1 MFRLMSRKLSG
12 DFLVVK
18 SPAHIGSPQEPG
30 IRILIDDGNLC
41 YGGRNVSERRA
52 SVGRT
57 RPTLA
62 EVASAAG
69 VSVATVSKVLN
80 DRDDVSPETRRR
92 VHEHLREAAY
102 RPVNRVAR
110 NSGMIEVAFPAWQN
124 AYMVGVLDGINSAA
138 QADGYEVVIGP
149 PVRDD
154 RVDLDLQ
161 RLRAAER
168 AGASLITVDASQ
180 TSIKRIVDA
189 GFPIVV
195 VDPIRVGD
203 TNCVTIGATNYAGG
217 VTATEHLLSIGH
229 RRIAHAGGQT
239 TVDVSRARLAG
250 YLSALRSGGARFDES
265 LLTHSDFS
273 YEGGRA
279 VAHALLDRPDRPTA
293 IFAAGDEIAQG
304 LMEEARRRSIRV
316 PQELSVIGFDD
327 TFMASRTTPPLTTI
341 AQPLVEMGQ
350 VAARSLR
357 QLINNSMVGTRH
369 IELSTRLVVRDSTA
383 APWGA

>member
-1 MFRLMSRKLSG
+1 M
-12 DFLVVK
+12 
-18 SPAHIGSPQEPG
+18 A
-30 IRILIDDGNLC
+30 
-41 YGGRNVSERRA
+41 
-52 SVGRT
+52 RT

-80 DRDDVSPETRRR
+80 DRSDVSPDTRRR
-92 VHEHLREAAY
+92 VQKHLRDAAY

-110 NSGMIEVAFPAWQN
+110 NSGLIEVAFPAWQN
-124 AYMVGVLDGINSAA
+124 AYMVSVLEGVNAAA

-149 PVRDD
+149 PVRNDE
-154 RVDLDLQ
+154 VDLDFQ
-161 RLRAAER
+161 RLRAADR
-168 AGASLITVDASQ
+168 AGAILITVDASLA
-180 TSIKRIVDA
+180 SIKTIVDR

-217 VTATEHLLSIGH
+217 ATATEHLLSLGH
-229 RRIAHAGGQT
+229 RRIAHAGGLT
-239 TVDVSRARLAG
+239 TVDVSQARLAG
-250 YLSALRSGGARFDES
+250 YLSALRTSGATLDDS
-265 LLTHSDFS
+265 LITHSPFS
-273 YEGGRA
+273 YEAGRA
-279 VAHALLDRPDRPTA
+279 VAPTLLDRPDPPTA
-293 IFAAGDEIAQG
+293 VFAAGDEIAQG

-350 VAARSLR
+350 VATRSLT
-357 QLINNSMVGTRH
+357 QLINDTMVGTRH
-369 IELSTRLVVRDSTA
+369 IELATHLVIRDSTA
-383 APWGA
+383 APPRS